1 MVEPTRKIVDAMF
14 RQRVRS
20 ARSMSPEEKL
30 LAGPRLFDRSCRI
43 MADGIRDEYPDADE
57 HRVRRI
63 LVERLALIRRLEQ
76 SP

>member
-30 LAGPRLFDRSCRI
+30 LAGPRLFDCSCRI

>member
-1 MVEPTRKIVDAMF
+1 MVEPTREMVDDMF

-30 LAGPRLFDRSCRI
+30 LAGPRLFDRSCRV
-43 MADGIRDEYPDADE
+43 MADGIRDECPDADE

-63 LVERLALIRRLEQ
+63 LAERLALIRRLERF
-76 SP
+76 P